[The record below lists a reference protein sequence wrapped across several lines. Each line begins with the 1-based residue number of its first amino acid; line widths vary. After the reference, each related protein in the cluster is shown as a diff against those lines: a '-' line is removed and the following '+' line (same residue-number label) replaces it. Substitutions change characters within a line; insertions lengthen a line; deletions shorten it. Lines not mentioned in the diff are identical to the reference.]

1 MTNVMLVDDEMLLVE
16 SLEIIL
22 TYSGKFNIVGK
33 ASNGNEALDILSRE
47 QVDVMLVDL
56 NMPQMGGIELI
67 SRVKENYPSIK
78 MIVLTTFYDE
88 KNITEALAGGALG
101 YLLKDSGKDSIINAI
116 NQAITGQ
123 SVLDQKVFKKLTS
136 IINSDNQQ
144 EKQRVESILR
154 DKNLT
159 DREKEICLLIAQGCT
174 NDQIA
179 STLYISEGTVKNYI
193 SSIYDKFRIHDRA
206 KLALL
211 LRGK

>member
-16 SLEIIL
+16 SLDIIL

>member
-159 DREKEICLLIAQGCT
+159 DREKGHPKC
-174 NDQIA
+174 DQ
-179 STLYISEGTVKNYI
+179 
-193 SSIYDKFRIHDRA
+193 
-206 KLALL
+206 KLS
-211 LRGK
+211 RSPVR